1 MRLHAQ
7 LVMVNQMINS
17 NLKVKNNKLFHKNHS
32 LNKYLINNNKM
43 IKNYKVNQL
52 FQQQIHKYRIYIMNK
67 KILIQTN
74 NK

>member
-1 MRLHAQ
+1 
-7 LVMVNQMINS
+7 
-17 NLKVKNNKLFHKNHS
+17 
-32 LNKYLINNNKM
+32 M
-43 IKNYKVNQL
+43 IKNYKANQL